1 MAERLLEVRDLKMH
15 FPIKGGILRREV
27 GYVYAVDG
35 VSFSIDRGETLGLV
49 GESGCGKTT
58 TGMCV
63 LHLYE
68 PTAGE
73 VYFHG
78 KDILKLKRREMRRLR
93 CKMQVVFQDPYAS
106 LDPRMTIKDTV
117 GEPLLINGV
126 AKGSRLRERVLEMLK
141 EVGLSE
147 DHMNRFPHEFS
158 GGQRQRI
165 CIARALALK
174 PEFVVLDEP
183 TSSLDVSVQAQV
195 LNILK
200 GLQKSMGL
208 TYLFIS
214 HDLSVIKHMSD
225 RVAVMYLGKIVELS
239 PSDKIFGEAK
249 HPYTRALI
257 SAIPLPDPGLR
268 GSMKILRGEVPSP
281 VNPPSGC
288 RFHPRCPYAKTIC
301 RREEPNLIDIG
312 NRHLVACH
320 LMA

>member
-1 MAERLLEVRDLKMH
+1 MAERLLEVKDLKMH

-301 RREEPNLIDIG
+301 RREEPDLIDIG

>member
-1 MAERLLEVRDLKMH
+1 LAERLLEVRDLKMY
-15 FPIKGGILRREV
+15 FPIKGGIFRRAV

-35 VSFSIDRGETLGLV
+35 VSFFIDRGETLGLV

-58 TGMCV
+58 TGFCV
-63 LHLYE
+63 LRLYE

-78 KDILKLKRREMRRLR
+78 KDILKIKGGEMRGLR
-93 CKMQVVFQDPYAS
+93 RKMQVVFQDPYAS

-126 AKGSRLRERVLEMLK
+126 AKGARLRERVLRLLK

-165 CIARALALK
+165 CIARALAVK
-174 PEFVVLDEP
+174 PELVVLDEP

-200 GLQKSMGL
+200 DLQKRMGL

-214 HDLSVIKHMSD
+214 HDLSVVKYMSY
-225 RVAVMYLGKIVELS
+225 RIAVMYLGKIVELS
-239 PSDKIFGEAK
+239 SSEEIFEKAE
-249 HPYTRALI
+249 HPYTRALT
-257 SAIPLPDPGLR
+257 SSIPLPDPNLK
-268 GSMKILRGEVPSP
+268 GSMKILKGEVPSP
-281 VNPPSGC
+281 INPPSGC
-288 RFHPRCPYAKTIC
+288 RFHPRCPYVKTIC
-301 RREEPNLIDIG
+301 KRETPELTDIG
-312 NRHLVACH
+312 NGHLVACH